1 MTGVE
6 LLRAGDR
13 GWMVDLAPDRIASVV
28 ASARRQTWSSLVQ
41 DIVPAA
47 RSVLFRAHSSADM
60 GSLATR
66 IRHLI
71 DTADTE
77 CVVPVDRDPVIVP
90 VRYDG
95 EDLAGVARTLD
106 CSVDEVIEAHAGAE
120 HRVGFFGFAPGFAY
134 IDGLP
139 ESLKLPRRTS
149 PRPRVERGL
158 VAIAGTQTVVY
169 PGGTPGGWH
178 LIGSTSEI
186 LWDPESEQPSR
197 LAVGDRVVFRAVA
210 R

>member
-1 MTGVE
+1 MTGVD

-13 GWMVDLAPDRIASVV
+13 GWMVDLAPDKIASVV
-28 ASARRQTWSSLVQ
+28 ASARRQTWSCLVQ

-60 GSLATR
+60 GPLATR

-71 DTADTE
+71 DTADAE
-77 CVVPVDRDPVIVP
+77 CAVPADRDPVIVP